1 MESAPL
7 PLART
12 YARKAAIEAQKA
24 EINRTSFETA
34 REQHE
39 LAAGEFA
46 NARKGTHDQEAGL
59 VLRTYCGTL
68 TFSYRL
74 FAS

>member
-7 PLART
+7 QLAHT

-24 EINRTSFETA
+24 EIKRTSFGPA

-39 LAAGEFA
+39 LAAREFA
-46 NARKGTHDQEAGL
+46 KARKGTNDQEVSL
-59 VLRTYCGTL
+59 
-68 TFSYRL
+68 
-74 FAS
+74 